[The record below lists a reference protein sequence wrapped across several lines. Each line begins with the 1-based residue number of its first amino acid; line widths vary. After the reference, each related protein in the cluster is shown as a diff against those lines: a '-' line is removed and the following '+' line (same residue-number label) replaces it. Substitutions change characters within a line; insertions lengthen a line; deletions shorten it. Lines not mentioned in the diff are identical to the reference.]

1 MHIVRTQLRGEGGL
15 TQCVRSLFK
24 LSTSIVLL
32 RTREGQKSENFCLR
46 TMCMTPFVNVRD
58 IQESQTQLMEDL
70 DKITSWARQWKMEF
84 NPDISKQAIEV
95 IFSHKKKKPVHPPL
109 HFNGI
114 PVKRET
120 HTQHLGVILDQRL
133 SFRLHI
139 EEKIKKA
146 NKGLGLLRFLSKYIT
161 RPVLD
166 KIYKMYVRPHLDYG
180 DIIYHNQLQD
190 SMQLLESVQYQAG
203 LVVTGC

>member
-1 MHIVRTQLRGEGGL
+1 MRLFADES
-15 TQCVRSLFK
+15 SLFIK
-24 LSTSIVLL
+24 
-32 RTREGQKSENFCLR
+32 
-46 TMCMTPFVNVRD
+46 VRD
-58 IQESQTQLMEDL
+58 IEETQSQLMEDL
-70 DKITSWARQWKMEF
+70 DKIASWVRQWKMEF

-180 DIIYHNQLQD
+180 DIIYHN
-190 SMQLLESVQYQAG
+190 
-203 LVVTGC
+203 